1 MKQRRYV
8 NAFRLIRSS
17 LLFAVV
23 ALAGC
28 HDSNSSRTVKSVAVT
43 PASATLMAGAVQQLS
58 ATATYSDGSTHDVSS
73 TATWGSSS
81 AAAAVSSTGLVT
93 ASSPGAATISAA
105 VGSASGISHITVTS
119 ALKSLAVTPASVSLA
134 TGVAQQFTA
143 IGTTNDG
150 TTQDVTATTT
160 WTSSAPA
167 VATITASGGLATTI
181 ATGSTT
187 ITATSSGLTAT
198 ASLTVAT
205 LQVTVQKQV
214 VDTALGRP
222 LSGVVLTFTLG
233 ATKINATT
241 DNHGQFSA
249 TLPPG
254 VYTLT
259 AMQGVTQLLTGTA
272 TVGADGTIAEY
283 TTTIG
288 VTLPANPIGTFLR
301 QSTPIHAAFAITPD
315 TPNSGQ
321 NVTVTYTDA
330 TATATSVNV
339 AFTGAGCGSLTSAQM
354 TGFKYQQIAAVGN
367 AGTCNAVATV
377 AFPAGPQTFT
387 TQFRVEPTSVI
398 LPALTI
404 PGGSFI
410 AGDSLP
416 ASANVTAATSI
427 TSVTGPGTLINGA
440 TERFTVVPAGEPS
453 GAKIIS
459 FLVQLHNV
467 AGYFSVPALQDANGN
482 YYFDLVLNQDFFT
495 TGGSASS
502 SLNRVAAHR
511 MRAKA
516 LTAHGRMGAAAI
528 AADDGGDATLTV
540 TVEATDSQGNVSNA
554 TPTTAPI
561 RQVGAGTL
569 QVSLSW
575 DAPVDLDLHVFEPNG
590 EEIAWSSP
598 TASDGGTLDL
608 DSNAACD
615 IDGIN
620 NENITWPKPAVPTP
634 TTGGQQYTVT
644 VDYYSACPDQHV
656 NYQVTVNNCSAI
668 AQFSGSFDASAADG
682 NSTAGVTITSFPFT
696 GCNGATVAG
705 RATYDDYQ
713 VSVTG
718 LSTTPTPLPIRDATI
733 TVRADSD
740 ASVLQIG
747 STDDNGNFNLTFNN
761 NTGTPGYYLTVTAAS
776 PASDTTVVQQVTN
789 QAGNLY
795 IYVAP
800 GQYDETKTPNNT
812 GVNIAIT
819 LEDGAP
825 AFNIFDQG
833 VSAFRFMAPFVAG
846 LGTPK
851 QVTWEW
857 EAGVDSERCPGSSC
871 FIADTQHIQVTS
883 REEGPHEYYD
893 SVMLHEFGHYFQF
906 NYGSQSTPG
915 GTHGFAQRNTPTL
928 AWSEGFATFFGQT
941 VKGSPNYIDVYTN
954 GDCVCLNLDVPL
966 DTSVPLGTEDAA
978 HHAPADQNGLVSE
991 ALIGPALWNLEKQ
1004 YGSIPVLLSAADMVI
1019 LTHPAA
1025 TIRDVAGWDAV
1036 DFMDTW
1042 FCLSNPKGT
1051 PTTGFRG
1058 LINGTLQ
1065 FPYDYQAPCLPPPPS
1080 ASASSVKKSATH
1092 SGASQVHWS
1101 KDPLKLQMQQAAR
1114 ARRAATVSP

>member
-1 MKQRRYV
+1 MKLRGYV
-8 NAFRLIRSS
+8 NAFRLIRFS
-17 LLFAVV
+17 LLFAIV
-23 ALAGC
+23 AAAGC
-28 HDSNSSRTVKSVAVT
+28 GGSDSPRIVKSVAVT
-43 PASATLMAGAVQQLS
+43 PASATLMSGSAQQLM
-58 ATATYSDGSTHDVSS
+58 ATATYSDSSTQDVSS
-73 TATWGSSS
+73 TATWSSSS

-93 ASSPGAATISAA
+93 AASPGTAIISAA
-105 VGSASGISHITVTS
+105 VGSAFGISRITVTS

-134 TGVAQQFTA
+134 PGAAQQFTA

-150 TTQDVTATTT
+150 TTQDVTATAS
-160 WTSSAPA
+160 WTSSNPA

-181 ATGSTT
+181 AIGSST
-187 ITATSSGLTAT
+187 ITATASGLSAT
-198 ASLTVAT
+198 AAITVST
-205 LQVTVQKQV
+205 GQVTVQKQV

-222 LSGVVLTFTLG
+222 LSGVVLTFTSG
-233 ATKINATT
+233 ATVVSATT

-249 TLPPG
+249 ALPPG
-254 VYTLT
+254 VYSLT
-259 AMQGVTQLLTGTA
+259 AKQGVTQLLTGTA

-283 TTTIG
+283 TSTIG

-315 TPNSGQ
+315 TPRSGQ
-321 NVTVTYTDA
+321 NATVTYTDA

-339 AFTGAGCGSLTSAQM
+339 AFTGAGCGALTSAQM
-354 TGFKYQQIAAVGN
+354 TGFKYQQVAAVGS
-367 AGTCNAVATV
+367 AGTCSAVATV

-404 PGGSFI
+404 VGGSFI

-416 ASANVTAATSI
+416 TSVNVTAATTI

-440 TERFTVVPAGEPS
+440 TERFIVVPAGEPS

-459 FLVQLHNV
+459 LLVQVQSV
-467 AGYFSVPALQDANGN
+467 AGYFLVPAQQDANGN
-482 YYFDLVLNQDFFT
+482 YYFDLVLNQDFFS

-502 SLNRVAAHR
+502 STSRVAAQST
-511 MRAKA
+511 RAKA
-516 LTAHGRMGAAAI
+516 LTSRGRIGAAAI

-554 TPTTAPI
+554 TPTTAPT

-575 DAPVDLDLHVFEPNG
+575 DAPVDLDLHVIEPDG
-590 EEIAWSSP
+590 EEIAWWNP
-598 TASDGGTLDL
+598 TARDGGTLDL
-608 DSNAACD
+608 DSNPACD

-620 NENITWPKPAVPTP
+620 NENVTWPRPAVPTP
-634 TTGGQQYTVT
+634 TTGSQKYAVR

-668 AQFSGSFDASAADG
+668 SQFSGSFDASAADG
-682 NSTAGVTITSFPFT
+682 DSGTDGVEITSFPFSA
-696 GCNGATVAG
+696 CNGATVAG

-713 VSVTG
+713 VSLTG

-733 TVRADSD
+733 TVRAESD
-740 ASVLQIG
+740 ASVLQTG

-789 QAGNLY
+789 QAGDPY
-795 IYVAP
+795 IYLSP
-800 GQYDETKTPNNT
+800 THYDETTTPNNT
-812 GVNIAIT
+812 GVT
-819 LEDGAP
+819 LALTLADGAP

-857 EAGVDSERCPGSSC
+857 ETGVDATECPGSSC
-871 FIADTQHIQVTS
+871 YIAETQHIQVTS

-893 SVMLHEFGHYFQF
+893 SVMLHEFGHYFQS
-906 NYGSQSTPG
+906 NYGSQSSPG

-954 GDCVCLNLDVPL
+954 GDCVCLNLDTPL
-966 DTSVPLGTEDAA
+966 ATSVPLGTEDAA
-978 HHAPADQNGLVSE
+978 HHTPADQNGLVSE

-1004 YGSIPVLLSAADMVI
+1004 YGSIPVLLTAADMVI
-1019 LTHPAA
+1019 LTHPVA
-1025 TIRDVAGWDAV
+1025 TIRDVGGWDAV

-1051 PTTGFRG
+1051 STSGFQG

-1065 FPYDYQAPCLPPPPS
+1065 FPYDYQAPCLPPPS
-1080 ASASSVKKSATH
+1080 APASSVKRSTAH

-1101 KDPLKLQMQQAAR
+1101 KDALKLQMRQAAQSR
-1114 ARRAATVSP
+1114 SATTDAP